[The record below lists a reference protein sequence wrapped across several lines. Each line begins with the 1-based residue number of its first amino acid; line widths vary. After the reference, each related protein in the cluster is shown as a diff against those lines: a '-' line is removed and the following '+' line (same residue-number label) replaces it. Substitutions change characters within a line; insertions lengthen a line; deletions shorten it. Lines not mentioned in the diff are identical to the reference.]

1 MYEVLPLTLAM
12 VLAAALAVAFGLWL
26 DAWFARR
33 RPPARASLFQ
43 DAGAGAVFLFDGEAL
58 VDCSPAARAILST
71 QAAQSGPWVRLLAY
85 LGPNFPGLLEK
96 LRALPDAGHVTLASG
111 GDNPLL
117 LTAELRGG
125 LTRITVVDAAAED
138 YMPGQDPMTLRAQAE
153 ELEQLRGVVSAAPML
168 IWREGPDGTI
178 TWANAAYVL
187 KLAERLEPG
196 SDLVWPLPALF
207 EATAPRKD
215 RPDRRVLK
223 LQEGHEAWYDLQ
235 SRVQDGARTV
245 FALPA
250 DQLEQAERSLREVL
264 LTLTKTFAHLHV
276 GLAIFDRQRQLQL
289 FNPALTD
296 LTALPV
302 DFLARR
308 PTLTALLD
316 AMRERNTVPEPK
328 DYRSWRRQLLQM
340 EKAAASGHYEETWS
354 LPSGQTYRVIGRPHP
369 DGALALIIEDISD
382 EMTRSRRYRAE
393 IELGM
398 AVIDGLDE
406 AVAVFSQ
413 AGQLVMSNLAYA
425 RLWGHD
431 PTADL
436 SEASLATIVGH
447 WKENASPSPIWAEFE
462 DLAAAPTDRRPISA
476 EARLKDG
483 RLLAC
488 RFTPL
493 VAGSTMA
500 AFRVLPAAPGP
511 KAVPDAERMTA

>member
-1 MYEVLPLTLAM
+1 MNEPLPLTLAM
-12 VLAAALAVAFGLWL
+12 MLAALSAVAFGLWL
-26 DAWFARR
+26 DAWFTRR
-33 RPPARASLFQ
+33 RPPKRMSLFQ
-43 DAGAGAVFLFDGEAL
+43 DGSTGAVFLFDAETL

-71 QAAQSGPWVRLLAY
+71 QAAQSGPWVRLMAY
-85 LGPNFPGLLEK
+85 LAPNFPGLDLK
-96 LRALPDAGHVTLASG
+96 LRGLPESGHVTLASDG
-111 GDNPLL
+111 ARPLL

-138 YMPGQDPMTLRAQAE
+138 HVPGQDPMTWRAQAE
-153 ELEQLRGVVSAAPML
+153 ELEQLRHVVSAAPVL
-168 IWREGPDGTI
+168 IWRERDDRTV

-187 KLAERLEPG
+187 RLAERLEPG
-196 SDLVWPLPALF
+196 TDLVWPLPALF
-207 EATAPRKD
+207 DTSAPRKD
-215 RPDRRVLK
+215 KPDRRVLT
-223 LQEGHEAWYDLQ
+223 LQEGREVWYDLQ
-235 SRVQDGARTV
+235 TRTLEDGRMV
-245 FALPA
+245 FAIPA
-250 DQLEQAERSLREVL
+250 DQLEQAERALRDVL

-276 GLAIFDRQRQLQL
+276 GLAIFDRQLQLQL

-296 LTALPV
+296 LTDLPV

-308 PTLTALLD
+308 PTLTAVLD

-328 DYRSWRRQLLQM
+328 DYRTWRRQLMQM
-340 EKAAASGHYEETWS
+340 EKAAASGMYEETWS

-369 DGALALIIEDISD
+369 DGALALILEDISD

-393 IELGM
+393 IELGL

-413 AGQLVMSNLAYA
+413 AGQLVMSNSGYA
-425 RLWGHD
+425 QLWGHD
-431 PTADL
+431 PTSDL
-436 SEASLATIVGH
+436 SEASLTTIVGH
-447 WKENASPSPIWAEFE
+447 WKQSASPSPIWAEFE
-462 DLAAAPTDRRPISA
+462 DLAAAPTDRHQISA

-500 AFRVLPAAPGP
+500 AFRLLPAAPAP
-511 KAVPDAERMTA
+511 KAVPDSERMTA

>member
-1 MYEVLPLTLAM
+1 MNELFPLTLAM
-12 VLAAALAVAFGLWL
+12 VLAALLAVAFGLWL
-26 DAWFARR
+26 DGWLARR
-33 RPPARASLFQ
+33 RPPRPAGLFQ
-43 DAGAGAVFLFDGEAL
+43 DAGSGAVFLFDAETL
-58 VDCSPAARAILST
+58 IDCSPSARAILAT
-71 QAAQSGPWVRLLAY
+71 QQAQSGPWVRLMAY
-85 LGPNFPGLLEK
+85 LAPDFPGLDLK
-96 LRALPDAGHVTLASG
+96 LRGLAEAGHLTLASG
-111 GDNPLL
+111 GEHPLL

-125 LTRITVVDAAAED
+125 LTRIAVVDTAAED
-138 YMPGQDPMTLRAQAE
+138 RVSGQDPMTLRAQAQE
-153 ELEQLRGVVSAAPML
+153 VDDLRGVVNAAPVL
-168 IWREGPDGTI
+168 IWREQADHTV

-187 KLAERLEPG
+187 RLAERLEPG

-207 EATAPRKD
+207 DVAAPRKD

-223 LQEGHEAWYDLQ
+223 LQDGQEVWYDLQ
-235 SRVQDGARTV
+235 TREQGGERII

-296 LTALPV
+296 LTDLPV

-340 EKAAASGHYEETWS
+340 EKAAASGLYEETWS

-413 AGQLVMSNLAYA
+413 AGQLVMSNTAYA

-431 PTADL
+431 PSTEL
-436 SEASLATIVGH
+436 SEASLATVVGH
-447 WKENASPSPIWAEFE
+447 WKETASPNPIWAEFE
-462 DLAAAPTDRRPISA
+462 DLASAPTDRRPINA

-500 AFRVLPAAPGP
+500 GFRVLPASPGP
-511 KAVPDAERMTA
+511 KAVPDSERMTA